1 MKTILNN
8 VKDELII
15 NKSKFI
21 GYLYK
26 VNNQEEIDNILKEI
40 KTKYSDATHICYA
53 YTLLNTKKA
62 YDDGEPSGTAGLP
75 ILEVLNK
82 HNFVNVLAIVI
93 RYFGGIKLGSGGL
106 IRAYSNTI
114 RNTLEKTE
122 IKDLKKGYLINLAF
136 DYTMNN
142 IINNLIENYQVVE
155 KEFNEQI
162 TLTVKADQELLE
174 KLNGINQKYEI
185 IKEIY
190 L

>member
-1 MKTILNN
+1 MKTIVDNQTC
-8 VKDELII
+8 ELII

-26 VNNQEEIDNILKEI
+26 VNNQDEINNILKEL
-40 KTKYSDATHICYA
+40 KEKYHDATHICYG
-53 YTLLNTKKA
+53 YSLLNSKKA
-62 YDDGEPSGTAGLP
+62 YDDGEPSGTAGIP

-82 HNFVNVLAIVI
+82 HELVNVIGIVI
-93 RYFGGIKLGSGGL
+93 RYFGGIKLGNGGL

-122 IKDLKKGYLINLAF
+122 IKELKKGYLIKLSF
-136 DYTMNN
+136 DYT
-142 IINNLIENYQVVE
+142 INNLINNLLENNQVME

-162 TLTVKADQELLE
+162 TMIVKSDEFLLK
-174 KLNGINQKYEI
+174 KLDNINQKYEI

>member
-8 VKDELII
+8 ETYEFII

-26 VNNQEEIDNILKEI
+26 VSNQDEINNILK
-40 KTKYSDATHICYA
+40 KLKDKYNDATHICYA
-53 YTLLNTKKA
+53 YSLLNTKKA
-62 YDDGEPSGTAGLP
+62 SDDGEPTGTAGLP

-82 HNFVNVLAIVI
+82 NNLVNVLAVVI

-114 RNTLEKTE
+114 RNTLEKAE
-122 IKDLKKGYLINLAF
+122 IKELKKGYLIKITF
-136 DYTMNN
+136 DYSKNN
-142 IINNLIENYQVVE
+142 LINNLLDNYDVIE
-155 KEFNEQI
+155 KEFNELI
-162 TLTVKADQELLE
+162 TSKIKVDDKLLE
-174 KLNGINQKYEI
+174 KLKDINQDYEI
-185 IKEIY
+185 IEEIY